1 MKKKLFIYIILM
13 NVGISVFGLWILNME
28 NDGFDY
34 KLINIIEK
42 SIEKESTSEI
52 DVEIQ
57 TGFFQNEIKF
67 MNGNRV
73 VEKIEKDNQDMAILT
88 MIVISNIIGLF
99 IWILLDKK
107 INNNL

>member
-1 MKKKLFIYIILM
+1 MIKKLVIYIILM
-13 NVGISVFGLWILNME
+13 NIVISIFGLWILNME

>member
-1 MKKKLFIYIILM
+1 M

>member
-1 MKKKLFIYIILM
+1 M
-13 NVGISVFGLWILNME
+13 NVGISIFGLWILNME

-52 DVEIQ
+52 DVEVQ

-67 MNGNRV
+67 MNGNSV
-73 VEKIEKDNQDMAILT
+73 VEKIKKDNLEMTILT
-88 MIVISNIIGLF
+88 MIVIFNIIGLF